1 MGGFGLRMARVT
13 DPSVVYVLPDKMGG
27 VMSLTEH
34 LLDARRPD
42 AFRHVV
48 VLTHNSLS
56 VDERFGATLNADA
69 QSVVEYALP
78 IENLHAVLNRLRRAI
93 PQGEGILVANDL
105 LELALASAF
114 DCRRAVVQIL
124 HGDNDYY
131 YDLAARHE
139 TVIDA
144 FVAYGRTIERNLK
157 TRLPHRSADIYFLPY
172 GVPEAPRRRSPAPGP
187 LRLLFAG
194 RYDHSQKGV
203 LDLPLIER
211 ALAERGVDVSWTMI
225 GAGPDEQELRDAW
238 RSPRVNF
245 LGRKTTAEIAAIS
258 ASHDVFI
265 LPTRF
270 EGVPLA
276 LIEAMSVG
284 LVPVISNIE
293 SGVAEMLSHGE
304 TALLPPVG
312 DIGAFAEA
320 IAALDRNRPLLE
332 SISDAA
338 WKYVAVHHDAHTC
351 TDAYQA
357 LFARYRELR
366 RPRPANV
373 ILPYQTRLDRPWIP
387 NIAVRTVRSMIRRAQ
402 GRAV

>member
-1 MGGFGLRMARVT
+1 MARVIE
-13 DPSVVYVLPDKMGG
+13 PSVVYVLPDKMGG
-27 VMSLTEH
+27 VVSLTAN

-56 VDERFGATLNADA
+56 VDERFGSTLNADA
-69 QSVVEYALP
+69 QTVVEYALP
-78 IENLHAVLNRLRRAI
+78 LENLHAVLSRLRRAI
-93 PQGEGILVANDL
+93 PRGEGVLVANDL

-114 DCRRAVVQIL
+114 DCQRAVIQIL
-124 HGDNDYY
+124 HGDDDYY

-144 FVAYGRTIERNLK
+144 FVAIGRTIERKLK
-157 TRLPHRSADIYFLPY
+157 TRLPHRSEDIYFLPY
-172 GVPEAPRRRSPAPGP
+172 GLPDPPRRRAHGPGP

-194 RYDHSQKGV
+194 RYEHGQKGI
-203 LDLPLIER
+203 LDLPLIDRALVER
-211 ALAERGVDVSWTMI
+211 AVDVSWTLI
-225 GAGPDEQELRDAW
+225 GAGPDETKLRDAW
-238 RSPRVNF
+238 RSPRVDF
-245 LGRKTTAEIAAIS
+245 LGLKTRAEVIEIAS
-258 ASHDVFI
+258 GHDVFV
-265 LPTRF
+265 LPTRY
-270 EGVPLA
+270 EGVPVA
-276 LIEAMSVG
+276 LLEAMSVG
-284 LVPVISNIE
+284 LVPVVSNVE
-293 SGVAEMLSHGE
+293 SGVAEMLSDGQ

-312 DIGAFAEA
+312 DIGAFADA

-338 WKYVAVHHDAHTC
+338 WKYVAMHHDAHTC

-373 ILPYQTRLDRPWIP
+373 VLPYQTRLDRPWLP
-387 NIAVRTVRSMIRRAQ
+387 NIAVRTVRGLIRLAQ
-402 GRAV
+402 GRTA